1 MKALGFGML
10 LCAALLP
17 GTVYAT
23 SAQDVRVSQAWLRIL
38 PGALPAA
45 GYAVVQNTGSQPIV
59 LTGARSTIYGE
70 VMLHFSS
77 VAGGTSRMR
86 MVDGMPIP
94 AHGMAHL
101 APGSYHLMLT
111 RALHPVIPG
120 DHVLLTLSFDDGST
134 LNTTFIARPAN
145 AVDAGPDSVTPP
157 ATGTTAN
164 AALPGTH
171 GAAQDQD

>member
-1 MKALGFGML
+1 MKALCFAML
-10 LCAALLP
+10 LGVTLLP
-17 GTVYAT
+17 GAVHAT
-23 SAQDVRVSQAWLRIL
+23 SAQDVRVSHAWLRIL

-59 LTGARSTIYGE
+59 LTGARSTIYAE
-70 VMLHFSS
+70 VMLHLSS

-86 MVDGMPIP
+86 MIDGMPIP
-94 AHGMAHL
+94 AHGMEQL

-120 DHVLLTLSFDDGST
+120 DHVLLTLSFGDGST

-157 ATGTTAN
+157 ATATTTSP
-164 AALPGTH
+164 ALPSPH
-171 GAAQDQD
+171 GAAHNHD